1 MSVQTKSVFFFFLS
15 MEKLEV
21 REVSHQTTDTMMHH
35 LLLTFYFTL
44 AVSSCLLISVQFGKR
59 RRQCNSTK
67 HT

>member
-1 MSVQTKSVFFFFLS
+1 